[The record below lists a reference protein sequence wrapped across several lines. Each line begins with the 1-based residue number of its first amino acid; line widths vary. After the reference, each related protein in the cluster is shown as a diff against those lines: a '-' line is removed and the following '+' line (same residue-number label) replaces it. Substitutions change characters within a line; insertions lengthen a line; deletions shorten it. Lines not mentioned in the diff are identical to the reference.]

1 MFSLLRKARSL
12 FLPIDVL
19 LKLFNHI
26 VVPIITYGYEI
37 WGSDNIYI
45 IDKLQLRFL
54 KYIKNVNKF
63 TCSNM
68 MYGEVGTPALIIKIK
83 YRVLLF

>member
-26 VVPIITYGYEI
+26 VVPIITYG
-37 WGSDNIYI
+37 
-45 IDKLQLRFL
+45 LR
-54 KYIKNVNKF
+54 
-63 TCSNM
+63 NM
-68 MYGEVGTPALIIKIK
+68 GK
-83 YRVLLF
+83 